1 MTPRLFRSSLGV
13 VLLLGIVALPLS
25 AWADADCTGTAAT
38 RQSVTAFSALLDGQ
52 PGTASQPQVTT
63 SAGISQG
70 SGQVQLGYA
79 FTPGA
84 RQFACDML
92 LSVNLPTLEFA
103 DSKGRFDRSFGLSW
117 EQRWRAD
124 DAYGP
129 TLSTFLAL
137 QVPFDSPGSHPQLSL
152 AGVVARSFKPGTF
165 YVNLTTASQNG
176 VRSWGWQTTT
186 LVGWRHD
193 LRDGRSLVLDAG
205 VQSGGGWLVEAALQ
219 IPVGASLTIGPGFSW
234 ADGNGRS
241 AATFGVVLQR
251 TFSLGPPKQ

>member
-1 MTPRLFRSSLGV
+1 M
-13 VLLLGIVALPLS
+13 
-25 AWADADCTGTAAT
+25 
-38 RQSVTAFSALLDGQ
+38 LDGQ

-176 VRSWGWQTTT
+176 VRSGGWQTTT

-193 LRDGRSLVLDAG
+193 LDGRSLVLDAG
-205 VQSGGGWLVEAALQ
+205 VQSGGGRFVEAALQ